1 MFPLYKSLQKS
12 LQKPFQKPFQ
22 KPLKNQSKNHS
33 GTSSNH
39 HSKDTKW
46 GRMLIVKTKG
56 GRTPTIKLVVIFPTP
71 KLLVL
76 GRVRAAVIGSPHHH
90 RHGHAQRHHQHHHQ
104 QHCRNS
110 APTAHL
116 QASSSAPTAHPPY
129 PPTPHSC
136 KSKLLKTTAE
146 WTCKNFNRKKN
157 LGAET

>member
-1 MFPLYKSLQKS
+1 
-12 LQKPFQKPFQ
+12 
-22 KPLKNQSKNHS
+22 
-33 GTSSNH
+33 
-39 HSKDTKW
+39 
-46 GRMLIVKTKG
+46 MLIVKTKG
-56 GRTPTIKLVVIFPTP
+56 GRTPTIKLVVIFNPTP

-129 PPTPHSC
+129 PPTPHSF

-146 WTCKNFNRKKN
+146 WTCKFFNRKKKSRCGN
-157 LGAET
+157 LKKKSLRAASGQFGDDNFLHLKGCPTGTQALPVDTMIP